1 MRVGSSVVSD
11 INTAEERETAQWV
24 EDAGIQ
30 ERVREIYTSIVA
42 RAPEHKVQPS
52 LDRVRRA
59 LDLMG
64 NPQESFRVIHIT
76 GTNGK
81 TSTARMVEALLRER
95 GLRTGRFTS
104 PHLNSVRERITI
116 DGIAISATDFVQ
128 TWEDVAPFIEMVD
141 AESLAHDGSA
151 CLSLKFLR

>member
-1 MRVGSSVVSD
+1 
-11 INTAEERETAQWV
+11 
-24 EDAGIQ
+24 
-30 ERVREIYTSIVA
+30 
-42 RAPEHKVQPS
+42 
-52 LDRVRRA
+52 
-59 LDLMG
+59 MG

-104 PHLNSVRERITI
+104 PHLSNVRERMSI
-116 DGIAISATDFVQ
+116 DGAAITATDFVQ

-141 AESLAHDGSA
+141 NESTAAGGHG
-151 CLSLKFLR
+151 CLSLKCLP